1 MVNMAEELERLH
13 QLHQTGALSDEEY
26 DKAKAAL
33 LNSQQA
39 KSSPVIIK
47 DEPNLDLQTRQWAM
61 FLHLS
66 LLAGLIVPI
75 LGLVAPVVIWQ
86 LKKTDLPGL
95 DVHGKVV
102 MNWIISFIIYAV
114 ISALLM
120 LVVVGIPLLIA
131 LGIVSIIFPIIG
143 GIKANNGEVWHY
155 PLTMEFL
162 K

>member
-26 DKAKAAL
+26 AKAKASL
-33 LNSQQA
+33 LDSQQVR
-39 KSSPVIIK
+39 SSPVIIK
-47 DEPNLDLQTRQWAM
+47 DETNLELRTRQWAM

-75 LGLVAPVVIWQ
+75 LGLVAPILIWQ
-86 LKKTDLPGL
+86 LKKTELPGL
-95 DVHGKVV
+95 DVHGKIV
-102 MNWIISFIIYAV
+102 MNWIISLIIYAV
-114 ISALLM
+114 ISALLI
-120 LVVVGIPLLIA
+120 VVVIGIPLLIA
-131 LGIVSIIFPIIG
+131 LGIVCIVFPIIG